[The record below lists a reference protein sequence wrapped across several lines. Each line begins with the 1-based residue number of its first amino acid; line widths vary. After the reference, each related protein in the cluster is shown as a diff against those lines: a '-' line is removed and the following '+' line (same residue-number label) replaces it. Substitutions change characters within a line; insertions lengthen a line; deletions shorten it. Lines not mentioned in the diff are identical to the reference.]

1 MSSKSSE
8 PPAEQ
13 PPERSDRSRWN
24 WLLVPPVLLPLAV
37 PLFNREGPELGGVPA
52 FYWLQFA
59 FIPVGVLCTVA
70 VYRATRKRG

>member
-1 MSSKSSE
+1 MSSQSPERPTE
-8 PPAEQ
+8 P
-13 PPERSDRSRWN
+13 RSDRSRWN

-37 PLFNREGPELGGVPA
+37 PLFNREGPEIGGVPA

>member
-1 MSSKSSE
+1 MSSQS
-8 PPAEQ
+8 PEQ
-13 PPERSDRSRWN
+13 PPRRSDRSRWN